1 MSFIV
6 EESKKE
12 KELRLAVEK
21 AAETDPDLTGVRSK
35 ESLRRAR
42 AKAKDEARRKDY
54 EQKQATLETKRDRL
68 EWQKE
73 RSKVNDARRKEAEEK
88 RKNKGKE
95 ISIKTEPITDK
106 DKDPTAYKK
115 GIGNLA
121 SFAGGVAK
129 LGASAIGNQIRKRKE
144 DKNQRDNE
152 AKEAQPSRL
161 SPSAPSQIRGREKRT
176 AISQGKYLG
185 RGTVVEKYSCWREEF
200 LYELGDMRRKKKK
213 SKDGEDY
220 VVEVMPEN
228 QKNSITINP
237 TIKENYLHERKRD
250 QLANALLGL
259 AFATNVAQSP
269 SAAIR
274 SGHIEGPG
282 MQLMSRM
289 MQRRREANR
298 NLDSGRVSHPARNI
312 KKNNKP
318 EVKKSD
324 VKEALDKRELLKS
337 IVKKLIDE
345 KKRKNYLLNSGYIG
359 EENIEEVAAWQR
371 KEGKN
376 PEGGLNAKG
385 VASYRKENPGS
396 KLQTAVTTK
405 PSKLK
410 PGSKAANRR
419 KSFCA
424 RMSGN
429 PGPMKDEKGRPT
441 RKALSLR
448 KWNC

>member
-1 MSFIV
+1 
-6 EESKKE
+6 
-12 KELRLAVEK
+12 
-21 AAETDPDLTGVRSK
+21 
-35 ESLRRAR
+35 
-42 AKAKDEARRKDY
+42 
-54 EQKQATLETKRDRL
+54 
-68 EWQKE
+68 
-73 RSKVNDARRKEAEEK
+73 
-88 RKNKGKE
+88 
-95 ISIKTEPITDK
+95 
-106 DKDPTAYKK
+106 
-115 GIGNLA
+115 
-121 SFAGGVAK
+121 
-129 LGASAIGNQIRKRKE
+129 
-144 DKNQRDNE
+144 
-152 AKEAQPSRL
+152 
-161 SPSAPSQIRGREKRT
+161 
-176 AISQGKYLG
+176 
-185 RGTVVEKYSCWREEF
+185 
-200 LYELGDMRRKKKK
+200 MRRKKKK

-250 QLANALLGL
+250 HLANALLGL

-289 MQRRREANR
+289 MQRRKEANR

-312 KKNNKP
+312 KKNDKP

-376 PEGGLNAKG
+376 PEGGLNARSCVILEKIQ
-385 VASYRKENPGS
+385 VQSCKLPLRQNP
-396 KLQTAVTTK
+396 Q
-405 PSKLK
+405 
-410 PGSKAANRR
+410 N
-419 KSFCA
+419 
-424 RMSGN
+424 
-429 PGPMKDEKGRPT
+429 
-441 RKALSLR
+441 
-448 KWNC
+448 